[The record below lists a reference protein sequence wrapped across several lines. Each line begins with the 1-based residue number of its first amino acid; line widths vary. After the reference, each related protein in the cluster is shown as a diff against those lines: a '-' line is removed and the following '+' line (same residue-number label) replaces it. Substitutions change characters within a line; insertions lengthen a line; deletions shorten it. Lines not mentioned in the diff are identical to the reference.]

1 MFKERIKQRFK
12 VSKMRSQILEN
23 MQGLQDYVTK
33 MIKRKEQHIAQRIVQ
48 LERELSELKSPKK
61 KKKFLNC
68 LSFLQD

>member
-61 KKKFLNC
+61 K
-68 LSFLQD
+68 